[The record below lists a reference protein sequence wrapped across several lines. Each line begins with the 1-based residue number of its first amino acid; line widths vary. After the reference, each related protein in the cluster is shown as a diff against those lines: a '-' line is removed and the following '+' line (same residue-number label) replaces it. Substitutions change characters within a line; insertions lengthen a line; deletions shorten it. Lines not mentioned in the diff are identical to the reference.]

1 MPVIIESNPQV
12 AFRRTVDECVAYA
25 RRNGVGDFRLGRRS
39 HPRLP
44 YVHPVRYCLDSAP
57 SQSQSHPAYTLN
69 IGLGGMAMFCREAIA
84 VGSSIRVCLPMSDG
98 STVWME
104 GTIAYCEPDT
114 EHYRAGIA
122 FVAHD
127 DHNGDY
133 GSGLT

>member
-1 MPVIIESNPQV
+1 MSPSTGAISQT
-12 AFRRTVDECVAYA
+12 AFRCTIDDCIQYA

-57 SQSQSHPAYTLN
+57 SQNQSQPGYTLN
-69 IGLGGMAMFCREAIA
+69 ISLEGMALCCREALA
-84 VGSSIRVCLPMSDG
+84 VGSSVRVRLPLSDG

-104 GTIAYCEPDT
+104 GTVAHCEPDA

-122 FVAHD
+122 FFALD
-127 DHNGDY
+127 EQDLAAEP
-133 GSGLT
+133 S